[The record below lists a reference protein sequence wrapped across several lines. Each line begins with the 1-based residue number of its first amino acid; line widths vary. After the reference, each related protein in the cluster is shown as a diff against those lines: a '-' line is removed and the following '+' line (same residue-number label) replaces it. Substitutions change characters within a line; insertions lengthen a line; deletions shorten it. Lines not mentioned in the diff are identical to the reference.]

1 MPIRVNTIL
10 IKVSRSGILF
20 RLDKYSNAVNE
31 NLDLI
36 QRKTF
41 EAFENLKYNGVVS
54 TIDGPVE
61 KIKGK
66 HQRTSLINDY
76 L

>member
-20 RLDKYSNAVNE
+20 RLDKYSNPVNE

-36 QRKTF
+36 ERKPLKHLKTSNTVDLF
-41 EAFENLKYNGVVS
+41 LPSMNL
-54 TIDGPVE
+54 
-61 KIKGK
+61 
-66 HQRTSLINDY
+66 LIR
-76 L
+76 